1 MKGTGYSKQSILEGM
16 NSEENCN
23 FEGGTRRQIV
33 IRQAKRAVEFKG
45 RICGA
50 REQGFLATNWCPEGG
65 GGFKG
70 QRERGLVIKVEV
82 Q

>member
-50 REQGFLATNWCPEGG
+50 RKQLLKRFFSDELVPRRGG
-65 GGFKG
+65 GDSKG
-70 QRERGLVIKVEV
+70 REKGGL
-82 Q
+82 

>member
-50 REQGFLATNWCPEGG
+50 RKQL
-65 GGFKG
+65 
-70 QRERGLVIKVEV
+70 L
-82 Q
+82 